1 MADAGINA
9 AFTFAGTVFNADD
22 CVQNTSVQRSINP
35 VTYQCSGIQKT
46 VIGAKIYLFTYQLA
60 IAKDDTS
67 KVALL
72 DEGSTGAFIYNP
84 GGDVTGNIE
93 MTSTKGTAVR
103 MDVGA
108 AANGF
113 ITIDGQL
120 ALDDLTNASAAT

>member
-1 MADAGINA
+1 MADAGISA
-9 AFTFAGTVFNADD
+9 SFKFGATTYGSTS

-35 VTYQCSGIQKT
+35 ITYQCSGIQKT
-46 VIGAKIYLFTYQLA
+46 VVGAKIYLFTYQLA
-60 IAKDDTS
+60 IAKDDTA
-67 KVALL
+67 KVAALA
-72 DEGSTGAFIYNP
+72 EGSTGAWEYHP
-84 GGDVTGNIE
+84 GGDTASNIE

-120 ALDDLTNASAAT
+120 ALDTMTNATAT